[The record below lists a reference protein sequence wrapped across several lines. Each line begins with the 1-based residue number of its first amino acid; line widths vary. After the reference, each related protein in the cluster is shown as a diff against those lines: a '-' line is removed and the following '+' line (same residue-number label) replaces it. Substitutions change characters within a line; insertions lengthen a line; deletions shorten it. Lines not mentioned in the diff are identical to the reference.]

1 MKITDE
7 MIKMYCDLMGY
18 KLLSIDKIA
27 FSYIKPNGEKAAL
40 LKAAAAYNKPVEPT
54 ASSNLL
60 KP

>member
-18 KLLSIDKIA
+18 KLLSIGKIA

-40 LKAAAAYNKPVEPT
+40 LKAAAAYLRYKKMTSDLTRIE
-54 ASSNLL
+54 
-60 KP
+60 